1 MIIKEAPIVPGT
13 VQTHSRTILLL
24 TLSVLNLSY
33 TEVYRT
39 TYSALEN
46 VEIEL
51 PGQIFSTIKTI

>member
-1 MIIKEAPIVPGT
+1 VPGT

-51 PGQIFSTIKTI
+51 RGQIFSTIKTI